1 MTKKELRKLLENK
14 PGYIKGWSAV
24 NIANR
29 FDMNLLTVRGV
40 IKEVKADMQYAN
52 TVKVVTAGRDKNNV
66 LVIGDLHEPFCLPEY
81 LNFCKRQQIK
91 HNCGTVIFIGDVVDN
106 HYSSYHETSNQAMGA
121 NQELKVAK
129 RKIKAWY
136 KAFPN
141 ATVLIGN
148 HDRLVARKA
157 QTAGIA
163 DEWIRSY
170 SEVLDTPGW
179 TFTHAIEVHGI
190 MYTHGEGGTARKKM
204 KDEHQS
210 QVGGHL
216 HSQAYVE
223 WSVGTN
229 HRHFGMQ
236 VGCGIDHNSYAMAYG
251 RSFKK
256 PVISC
261 GVVLNKGTFPMVIP
275 MDL

>member
-1 MTKKELRKLLENK
+1 MKRRELKEILKKKK
-14 PGYIKGWSAV
+14 GYIRGWSAQK
-24 NIANR
+24 IADR
-29 FDMNLLTVRGV
+29 FDMNLKTVKSV
-40 IKEVKADMQYAN
+40 IKEVKAEMQYAQ
-52 TVKVVTAGRDKNNV
+52 TSEVIVSGRDKGNV
-66 LVIGDLHEPFCLPEY
+66 LVIGDLHEPFCLPDY
-81 LNFCKRQQIK
+81 LAFCKRQQVK
-91 HNCGTVIFIGDVVDN
+91 YNCGTVVFIGDVIDN
-106 HYSSYHETSNQAMGA
+106 HYSSYHETSNQADGA
-121 NQELKVAK
+121 NQELALAK

-136 KAFPN
+136 KAFPK

-163 DEWIRSY
+163 DEWIRDY
-170 SEVLDTPGW
+170 SDVLNTPGW
-179 TFTHAIEVHGI
+179 NFIHAIELYGI

-210 QVGGHL
+210 HVGGHL

-223 WSVGTN
+223 WSVGTH

-236 VGCGIDHNSYAMAYG
+236 VGCGVDHNSFAMAYG
-251 RSFKK
+251 RNFKK
-256 PVISC
+256 PVVSC
-261 GVVLNKGTFPMVIP
+261 GVVLNKGREPHVIP